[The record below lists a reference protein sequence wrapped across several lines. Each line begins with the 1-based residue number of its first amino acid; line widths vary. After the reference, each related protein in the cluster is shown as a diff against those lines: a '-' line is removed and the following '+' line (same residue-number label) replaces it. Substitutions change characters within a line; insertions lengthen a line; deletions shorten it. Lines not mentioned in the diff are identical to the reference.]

1 LLFAICLLPLASCVP
16 LSFLLHP
23 IYEQNAAKKKSR
35 KEKLDQQVKALD
47 LDRGHGRAGRGRI
60 REATSA
66 SVIKGRKKYAY
77 CI

>member
-1 LLFAICLLPLASCVP
+1 VP

-35 KEKLDQQVKALD
+35 KEKLDKQVKALD
-47 LDRGHGRAGRGRI
+47 RGRAGRGRI

-66 SVIKGRKKYAY
+66 SVQAQFGNLHTVYRTVTYS
-77 CI
+77 